1 MAVPYLS
8 IVIPTL
14 NEERNIGRLINGVN
28 RIIQKYTSE
37 IIIVDG
43 HSGDRTVEIARK
55 HGAKVIYD
63 DVGKGS
69 ALIKGLKASRGSI
82 IIAMDADLSHRPDE
96 LRLLI
101 AGIESG
107 YEICMGSRF
116 LTGGGSDD
124 MPLLR
129 VIGNKFFVVLV
140 NMLYRSNY
148 TDMCYGY
155 RSFAKGVAA
164 RLGLKEKGFGIETEI
179 SINALKR
186 HMRVLEVPSYEKGRF
201 SGEGKLRSIADGF
214 AILRTILNGL

>member
-1 MAVPYLS
+1 
-8 IVIPTL
+8 
-14 NEERNIGRLINGVN
+14 
-28 RIIQKYTSE
+28 
-37 IIIVDG
+37 
-43 HSGDRTVEIARK
+43 
-55 HGAKVIYD
+55 
-63 DVGKGS
+63 
-69 ALIKGLKASRGSI
+69 
-82 IIAMDADLSHRPDE
+82 
-96 LRLLI
+96 
-101 AGIESG
+101 
-107 YEICMGSRF
+107 MGSRF

-179 SINALKR
+179 SINAMKR